1 MDCFSSLT
9 GIRTDKEPYRAKS
22 ALSLLEPRDLILNF
36 DFECQYFLEVFFRN
50 EPYGVPSHNDGRVPA
65 RAPAGSYSETAR
77 RFDVCVENSVPVAS
91 GAMARSGLG
100 KGLGALIGT
109 PAVATPKDG
118 SDAGERVH
126 QIELTSIVPSTLQPR
141 KDFARD
147 VLLELIE
154 SIRQHGI
161 IQPLIVRQVGT
172 RFELIAGERRWR
184 AAQELGL
191 ATVPA
196 IVRTANDLEVL
207 ELSLIEN
214 LQRADLN
221 PIEEAQGYARLANE
235 FGMRQEDIAL
245 KVGRSRAAV
254 ANALRLLDLHPQVQ
268 IWLAQN
274 LVSVGHAKVLLALKA
289 PEEQL
294 LAAETVLRRN
304 ATVRSTERMVARLL
318 GIGRGRRKPRRA
330 AGDSSATATA
340 VEDLQ
345 NRLQQ
350 HLATHVTIHHG
361 EKRGRIEIEYLRNRR
376 SSADYYCSWP
386 AGRRVTR
393 VMNCRGVR
401 RGGRQSKWIKAFQKT
416 DPAGAERDG
425 RGANDRAS
433 ESKYAKGP
441 ATCGG
446 LASHVISSS

>member
-1 MDCFSSLT
+1 
-9 GIRTDKEPYRAKS
+9 
-22 ALSLLEPRDLILNF
+22 
-36 DFECQYFLEVFFRN
+36 
-50 EPYGVPSHNDGRVPA
+50 
-65 RAPAGSYSETAR
+65 
-77 RFDVCVENSVPVAS
+77 
-91 GAMARSGLG
+91 MARSGLG

-109 PAVATPKDG
+109 PAAATPRDG
-118 SDAGERVH
+118 SDSAEKVH

-147 VLLELIE
+147 VLLELVE

-196 IVRTANDLEVL
+196 IIRTASDLEVL

-235 FGMRQEDIAL
+235 FGMRQEDVAS

-268 IWLAQN
+268 IWLAQG
-274 LVSVGHAKVLLALKA
+274 LVSVGHAKVLLALKV

-294 LAAETVLRRN
+294 LAAETILRRN

-318 GIGRGRRKPRRA
+318 GVGRGRRKGRGA
-330 AGDSSATATA
+330 AANASVTATA

-350 HLATHVTIHHG
+350 HLATHVTIRHG
-361 EKRGRIEIEYLRNRR
+361 EKRGRIEIEYYGTDDLQRIVTALRL
-376 SSADYYCSWP
+376 P
-386 AGRRVTR
+386 E
-393 VMNCRGVR
+393 
-401 RGGRQSKWIKAFQKT
+401 Q
-416 DPAGAERDG
+416 E
-425 RGANDRAS
+425 
-433 ESKYAKGP
+433 
-441 ATCGG
+441 
-446 LASHVISSS
+446 

>member
-1 MDCFSSLT
+1 
-9 GIRTDKEPYRAKS
+9 
-22 ALSLLEPRDLILNF
+22 
-36 DFECQYFLEVFFRN
+36 
-50 EPYGVPSHNDGRVPA
+50 
-65 RAPAGSYSETAR
+65 
-77 RFDVCVENSVPVAS
+77 
-91 GAMARSGLG
+91 MARTGLG

-109 PAVATPKDG
+109 PAITPRTDRAE
-118 SDAGERVH
+118 SGERVH
-126 QIELTSIVPSTLQPR
+126 QIDLASVVPSALQPR
-141 KDFARD
+141 KDFGREP
-147 VLLELIE
+147 LQELID

-191 ATVPA
+191 TTVPA
-196 IVRTANDLEVL
+196 IIRSANDLEVL

-268 IWLAQN
+268 VWLAQN
-274 LVSVGHAKVLLALKA
+274 LISVGHAKVLLALKA

-318 GIGRGRRKPRRA
+318 GIGRPRRKSRRA
-330 AGDSSATATA
+330 SADMTTTATA

-350 HLATHVTIHHG
+350 HLATHVAIHHG
-361 EKRGRIEIEYLRNRR
+361 EKRGRIEIEYYGTDDLQRI
-376 SSADYYCSWP
+376 
-386 AGRRVTR
+386 VT
-393 VMNCRGVR
+393 
-401 RGGRQSKWIKAFQKT
+401 ALAL
-416 DPAGAERDG
+416 PP
-425 RGANDRAS
+425 S
-433 ESKYAKGP
+433 ES
-441 ATCGG
+441 
-446 LASHVISSS
+446 

>member
-1 MDCFSSLT
+1 MTS
-9 GIRTDKEPYRAKS
+9 
-22 ALSLLEPRDLILNF
+22 
-36 DFECQYFLEVFFRN
+36 CQELPV
-50 EPYGVPSHNDGRVPA
+50 GDSDRVRSFA
-65 RAPAGSYSETAR
+65 
-77 RFDVCVENSVPVAS
+77 VCVGNSVPVAS
-91 GAMARSGLG
+91 RAMARSGLG

-109 PAVATPKDG
+109 PAVVAPRDG

-141 KDFARD
+141 KEFARD
-147 VLLELIE
+147 ALLELIE

-161 IQPLIVRQVGT
+161 IQPLIVRLGT
-172 RFELIAGERRWR
+172 ASPSGGGQARARFELIAGERRWR

-221 PIEEAQGYARLANE
+221 AIEEAQGYARLANE

-274 LVSVGHAKVLLALKA
+274 LVSVGHAKVLLGLKA

-304 ATVRSTERMVARLL
+304 ATVRATERMVARLL
-318 GIGRGRRKPRRA
+318 GIGRGRRKTQRA
-330 AGDSSATATA
+330 AADSKSTATA

-361 EKRGRIEIEYLRNRR
+361 EKRGRIDIEYYGTDDLQRI
-376 SSADYYCSWP
+376 
-386 AGRRVTR
+386 VTAL
-393 VMNCRGVR
+393 GLP
-401 RGGRQSKWIKAFQKT
+401 T
-416 DPAGAERDG
+416 DAME
-425 RGANDRAS
+425 
-433 ESKYAKGP
+433 
-441 ATCGG
+441 
-446 LASHVISSS
+446 